1 MNKHIII
8 LLIMTLFVGMTLSAQ
23 ENEIS
28 RKKDFIESIKRLD
41 KDYLFYQGRS
51 NEFEAAKTNARREF
65 EKKLKD
71 FVANW
76 TLSED
81 EWTEMKDGVYNNI
94 KQVEYEK
101 DGVWRVFVYVG
112 IDVVY
117 HYLPSRYKFTMART
131 TETTEEHIIETYERT
146 STRSIDS
153 QKTIVQS
160 NDYGQNNAEASA
172 VGKSMQKEDNR
183 EIESEEWDGDDEQM
197 SEASVS
203 EEESKIQDKTQAEEV
218 EAVQKEPGAIFQE
231 EMLADVVETA
241 QDEPKQEVE
250 NTAQEA
256 QETQTAQEPPIQ
268 RSGETELVEILPDV
282 PEMAVKLSS
291 STNDKDAAEDTTGIT
306 DFMRSV
312 KKCEKILSVRDLVAT
327 YKKDGL
333 KLEYKKPASPH
344 DTAYYLVVY
353 IKGGSLLAILTPAEK
368 GEVIDIISGEPDR
381 IENYSYHKPA
391 VSLEGFKFLNEE

>member
-1 MNKHIII
+1 MKKHIII
-8 LLIMTLFVGMTLSAQ
+8 LFLMTLFAGMTLSAQ

-28 RKKDFIESIKRLD
+28 RKKVIIDSIMRLD
-41 KDYLFYQGRS
+41 ENFLFFQGRS
-51 NEFEAAKTNARREF
+51 NEIEAAKTNARRGF

-81 EWTEMKDGVYNNI
+81 EWAEMKDGVFNNI
-94 KQVEYEK
+94 KQEDYEK

-117 HYLPSRYKFTMART
+117 YYLPSRYKFTRVRT
-131 TETTEEHIIETYERT
+131 TETTEEHTIETKERT
-146 STRSIDS
+146 STRSFDT

-160 NDYGQNNAEASA
+160 NGYGQNIAEASA
-172 VGKSMQKEDNR
+172 VGKSSQKEENR
-183 EIESEEWDGDDEQM
+183 EIEREEWKGDDEQM
-197 SEASVS
+197 TEASAS
-203 EEESKIQDKTQAEEV
+203 EEEAKIQDKTQDEEV
-218 EAVQKEPGAIFQE
+218 ETVPEEPETMNQE
-231 EMLADVVETA
+231 EVQADVVETA

-256 QETQTAQEPPIQ
+256 QETLTAQEPPFDT
-268 RSGETELVEILPDV
+268 SKETELVEILPDL
-282 PEMAVKLSS
+282 PESAEKLSS
-291 STNDKDAAEDTTGIT
+291 TTEEKYVADDMTGIT
-306 DFMRSV
+306 EFMRSV
-312 KKCEKILSVRDLVAT
+312 KKCEKAQSVRDLVAA

-353 IKGGSLLAILTPAEK
+353 IKGGSLLAILSPAEK
-368 GEVIDIISGEPDR
+368 GEVIDIISGEPDS
-381 IENYSYHKPA
+381 IANYSYHKPA
-391 VSLEGFKFLNEE
+391 AFLEGFKFLIEE